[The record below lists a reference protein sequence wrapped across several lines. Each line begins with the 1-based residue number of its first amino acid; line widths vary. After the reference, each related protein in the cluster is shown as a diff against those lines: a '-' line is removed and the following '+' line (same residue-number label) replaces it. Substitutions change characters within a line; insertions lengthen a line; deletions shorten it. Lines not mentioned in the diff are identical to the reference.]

1 MTNKDFFYCYNKDV
15 FKFLHYIKGINY
27 ITIAINPVS
36 MNTFSLFIKSNELQ
50 AALKEYRQLNS
61 L

>member
-15 FKFLHYIKGINY
+15 FKFLHYKKGIKY

-36 MNTFSLFIKSNELQ
+36 LNTFSLFIKDDELQ
-50 AALKEYRQLNS
+50 EALKEYKANN
-61 L
+61 